1 MVNQIHKNPTRP
13 TPLSKMTASVKTVE
27 ILTTLEED
35 PHVNFFPWE
44 MDVHDTAASM
54 AKSLHPNGLLSAVLT
69 DEQWAALNPIR
80 SENKYENDEI
90 QKQWANFLR

>member
-1 MVNQIHKNPTRP
+1 
-13 TPLSKMTASVKTVE
+13 MTASVKTVE

-44 MDVHDTAASM
+44 MDIHDTAASL

-69 DEQWAALNPIR
+69 DEQWATYPGNTVT
-80 SENKYENDEI
+80 D
-90 QKQWANFLR
+90 ANGQD